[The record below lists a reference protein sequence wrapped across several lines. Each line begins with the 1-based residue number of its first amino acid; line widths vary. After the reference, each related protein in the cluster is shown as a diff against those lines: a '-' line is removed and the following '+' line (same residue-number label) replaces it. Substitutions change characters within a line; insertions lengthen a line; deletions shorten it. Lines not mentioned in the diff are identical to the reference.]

1 MKQNDYE
8 QMVQR
13 YLKEETKQDN
23 RMKQQIL
30 KENAELKRTIEFNSR
45 LVLLQTKRIEKLNK
59 EIARLKKN
67 GNKL

>member
-30 KENAELKRTIEFNSR
+30 KENAELKRTIEFNVK
-45 LVLLQTKRIEKLNK
+45 LNLMLIKRIEKLNK
-59 EIARLKKN
+59 EIERLKKN
-67 GNKL
+67 ASKL